1 MDLILKI
8 SPELENAYKLKKKY
22 AHLNR
27 YTRYDEADKKL
38 WTFIDE
44 MKGSPCPEIQK
55 MRKTLIH
62 WFEEIKNSFII
73 INGKRLSNGIMES
86 RNGIAKEI
94 KNNANGYRNFARYR
108 NRCLYVMNPDIT
120 PNLAGCTKDLRM
132 HN

>member
-1 MDLILKI
+1 MKI

-55 MRKTLIH
+55 CVKLLYTGLKKSRTL
-62 WFEEIKNSFII
+62 SSS
-73 INGKRLSNGIMES
+73 LTES
-86 RNGIAKEI
+86 DYPTESWNQETA
-94 KNNANGYRNFARYR
+94 
-108 NRCLYVMNPDIT
+108 
-120 PNLAGCTKDLRM
+120 
-132 HN
+132 

>member
-44 MKGSPCPEIQK
+44 IKVRLAQK
-55 MRKTLIH
+55 SKKCVKLLYTGLKRSRTL
-62 WFEEIKNSFII
+62 SSS
-73 INGKRLSNGIMES
+73 LTES
-86 RNGIAKEI
+86 DYPTESWNQETA
-94 KNNANGYRNFARYR
+94 
-108 NRCLYVMNPDIT
+108 
-120 PNLAGCTKDLRM
+120 
-132 HN
+132 